1 MAESTEAPELKE
13 ESLLKQIVGLPEVST
28 KLSILPAYILL
39 YSYEHPCLEGRNST
53 LLERAQRRH
62 SMATVNDLLSVKTDG
77 SRYAVR
83 ADETIYR
90 AIRLMADRNIGAV
103 LVVEKGIVIGIFTE
117 RDYIMRVEVE
127 GRSPKDTLLREVMTD
142 QMYTVTTDTS
152 VEQCLALMMLRHIR
166 HLPVV
171 ENGNLLGIISMRD
184 AVDAM
189 LDERRSEIQ
198 GLENYTLTSGVHG

>member
-1 MAESTEAPELKE
+1 
-13 ESLLKQIVGLPEVST
+13 
-28 KLSILPAYILL
+28 
-39 YSYEHPCLEGRNST
+39 
-53 LLERAQRRH
+53 
-62 SMATVNDLLSVKTDG
+62 MATVNDLLSAKTDA

-83 ADETIYR
+83 ADETVYR
-90 AIRLMADRNIGAV
+90 AIRLMADRRIGAV

-127 GRSPKDTLLREVMTD
+127 GRTPKDTLLREVMTD
-142 QMYTVTTDTS
+142 KMYSVRTDTS

-166 HLPVV
+166 HLPIV

-184 AVDAM
+184 AVESV

-198 GLENYTLTSGVHG
+198 GLENYTLDSGFQG